1 MNLRK
6 WSNSMSSLSGR
17 VALVTGGSRG
27 IGAAIAKRL
36 GQEGASVAITYVS
49 SKEKAEAVARSIEA
63 FGVRALTIRAD
74 ARGAD
79 AVRQAVRTT
88 VEKLGSLD
96 ILVNNAG
103 IGRAGTIQDWS
114 VDDFDMML
122 NINIRAVFVATQEA
136 ARFMKPGGRI
146 INIGS
151 ISSDYMPIE
160 GGGVY
165 AATKGAIAGL
175 TRGWARDLGPSDI
188 TVNNVQ
194 PGRIDTDMTPADG
207 PLASRIRGS
216 IALQR
221 YGCPEEVAG
230 LVAFLA
236 GPEGSFITGANL
248 RVDGGASV

>member
-1 MNLRK
+1 M
-6 WSNSMSSLSGR
+6 SNLSGR
-17 VALVTGGSRG
+17 VALVTGGSSG

-36 GQEGASVAITYVS
+36 GQEGASVAITYAS
-49 SKEKAEAVARSIEA
+49 SKEKAESVARSIEA
-63 FGVRALTIRAD
+63 FGVRALPIRAD
-74 ARGAD
+74 ARAVD
-79 AVRQAVRTT
+79 AVREAVRTT
-88 VEKLGSLD
+88 AEKFGSLD

-103 IGRAGTIQDWS
+103 IGMTGTIQDWS

-122 NINIRAVFVATQEA
+122 NINVRAVFVAAQEA

-151 ISSDYMPIE
+151 IGSEYMPIE
-160 GGGVY
+160 GGSVY

-175 TRGWARDLGPSDI
+175 TRGWARDLGPAGI

-207 PLASRIRGS
+207 FLARRIQGS

-221 YGCPEEVAG
+221 YGCPNEVAG
-230 LVAFLA
+230 LVALLA
-236 GPEGSFITGANL
+236 GPDGSFITGANL

>member
-1 MNLRK
+1 
-6 WSNSMSSLSGR
+6 
-17 VALVTGGSRG
+17 
-27 IGAAIAKRL
+27 
-36 GQEGASVAITYVS
+36 
-49 SKEKAEAVARSIEA
+49 
-63 FGVRALTIRAD
+63 
-74 ARGAD
+74 
-79 AVRQAVRTT
+79 
-88 VEKLGSLD
+88 LD

-122 NINIRAVFVATQEA
+122 NINIRAAFVATQEA
-136 ARFMKPGGRI
+136 AKFMKPGGRI

-151 ISSDYMPIE
+151 ISSEYMPIE
-160 GGGVY
+160 GGSVY

-175 TRGWARDLGPSDI
+175 TRGWARDLGSSGI

-236 GPEGSFITGANL
+236 GPESSFITGANL

>member
-1 MNLRK
+1 ML
-6 WSNSMSSLSGR
+6 SLSGR

-36 GQEGASVAITYVS
+36 GREGASVAITYAS
-49 SKEKAEAVARSIEA
+49 SKEKAGSVARSIEA
-63 FGVRALTIRAD
+63 FGVRTLTIQAD
-74 ARGAD
+74 ARAPD
-79 AVRQAVRTT
+79 AVRRAVRTT
-88 VEKLGSLD
+88 AEKLGSLD
-96 ILVNNAG
+96 ILINNAG
-103 IGRAGTIQDWS
+103 IGRNGTIQDWS
-114 VDDFDMML
+114 LDDFDLML
-122 NINIRAVFVATQEA
+122 NVNIRAVFVASQEA
-136 ARFMKPGGRI
+136 VRFMKPGGRI

-151 ISSDYMPIE
+151 IGSEYMPIE
-160 GGGVY
+160 GGSVY
-165 AATKGAIAGL
+165 AATKGAVAGL
-175 TRGWARDLGPSDI
+175 TRGWARDLGAAGI

-207 PLASRIRGS
+207 PLADRIRGS